1 MDGSSILMV
10 SFTQLGD
17 DIDGEAAGDYTGT
30 QVSLSSDGT
39 RVAISAT
46 LKDSNGTDSGQVR
59 IFELQSN
66 NSWSQ
71 LGQNIDGDN
80 NSWIKVIIVAMLSIL
95 VSLSSDGS
103 IVAIGAFSA
112 DGGGGSS
119 GSVRI
124 YELQSNL
131 LMDH

>member
-1 MDGSSILMV
+1 MV
-10 SFTQLGD
+10 KQRVTIQD
-17 DIDGEAAGDYTGT
+17 T

-71 LGQNIDGDN
+71 LGQNIDGDPGGY
-80 NSWIKVIIVAMLSIL
+80 SVIIVARPST
-95 VSLSSDGS
+95 LSSDGS

-119 GSVRI
+119 GSNPYI
-124 YELQSNL
+124 
-131 LMDH
+131 